1 MLYIIVISSMVI
13 CMIFGGTSFVQLVHS
28 DQFTMSMDTDRERP
42 ELEDPAPKLEVCK
55 RESSRCDS

>member
-1 MLYIIVISSMVI
+1 MIFHMLYIIVI

-42 ELEDPAPKLEVCK
+42 ELEDSAPKLEVYK
-55 RESSRCDS
+55 RESSRYDS